1 MTKAAIERLSGRGLL
16 PGLLLF
22 ALVLMFGLQLAAG
35 VELQSVKLTIN
46 LPLANDWDM
55 FAAVEKGFFAKEGLA
70 PETIYL
76 TMPPDVVRFVV
87 AGSAPLGTGGVHFST
102 TAQERG
108 GKIRVVAGRVYSLLT
123 DIVVRPEI
131 KSLKDLRGKKITT
144 AGLTSIFT
152 HLFVEIMERS
162 GVKKDEYQLLVVGTS
177 HERFAAVKAGGAA
190 ATMLTP
196 PVNFMAND
204 EGYPTLAQY
213 SDVIKALQFIGV
225 FANTDFAKK
234 SPDVVTRFVKAL
246 IQSQRWI
253 NNPANKEEAVR
264 ILMKHVARTP
274 EPIARRTYDYLV
286 VRNRAFGGEG
296 AIDPEGMKASI
307 DILTKYGQLKDPKPW
322 QEYVDLTFYEKARK
336 ELGL

>member
-1 MTKAAIERLSGRGLL
+1 MKKTAIGRLIEIGILQGILVVT
-16 PGLLLF
+16 
-22 ALVLMFGLQLAAG
+22 LVLMFGLQHG
-35 VELQSVKLTIN
+35 VGAELQSVKLTIN

-70 PETIYL
+70 LENIYL

-87 AGSAPLGTGGVHFST
+87 AGSAPLGTGGVHYST

-131 KSLKDLRGKKITT
+131 KSLKDLKGKKITT
-144 AGLTSIFT
+144 AGLSSI
-152 HLFVEIMERS
+152 
-162 GVKKDEYQLLVVGTS
+162 
-177 HERFAAVKAGGAA
+177 FAAVKAGGAA

-196 PVNFMAND
+196 PINFMAND

-253 NNPANKEEAVR
+253 NNPANKEEAVK
-264 ILMKHVARTP
+264 ILMKHVPRTP
-274 EPIARRTYDYLV
+274 EQIARRTYDYLV

-322 QEYVDLTFYEKARK
+322 QEYADLTFYERARK
-336 ELGL
+336 ELGF